1 MNQPITGLASLIFN
15 WQKWRS
21 ETSEQCSADIPQYC
35 GMVKI
40 ANFAKPKNFMDNAK
54 RRPDTERQLQ

>member
-21 ETSEQCSADIPQYC
+21 ETSEQNSADMPQYC

-40 ANFAKPKNFMDNAK
+40 ANFAKPRKVIPNYF
-54 RRPDTERQLQ
+54 